1 MTEQERR
8 PLTSRL
14 TTWQLCLRPALPSTG
29 NVSSCITVKLSNH
42 FLRCL
47 SKDRSSTCCLGNIC
61 SRNSIHAQDMSSNIW
76 TTEILSSLRL
86 LFQNSPKY
94 SSPIYFHSPHNSA
107 DSVCVLLYLCPLK
120 ILSPEIHMALQIYL
134 FATVNKRVVW
144 LMAFSSY
151 APNGWV
157 VWLWWHWTKSLFKSS
172 TIIISS
178 PLLCNIPLSLPN
190 PPSSKHPPF

>member
-1 MTEQERR
+1 
-8 PLTSRL
+8 
-14 TTWQLCLRPALPSTG
+14 
-29 NVSSCITVKLSNH
+29 
-42 FLRCL
+42 
-47 SKDRSSTCCLGNIC
+47 
-61 SRNSIHAQDMSSNIW
+61 MSSNIW

-107 DSVCVLLYLCPLK
+107 DPVCVLLYLCPLK

-178 PLLCNIPLSLPN
+178 PLLSSVIYPYPYPTLLPPN
-190 PPSSKHPPF
+190 TLPAKILLLHPPFMTFLFLFLSMKCFGRIFLKLDCHNSRGTKDSFVKG